1 MFGEQDISIGG
12 KNPINISFAR
22 IGNQVIFL
30 DTIKYFQQSLASFA
44 NSFIDENN
52 TIRKECRKFISKDES
67 LLRKFNKCPEKDQ
80 EWILD
85 YLLSGKGVVPYEM
98 NTTFDLLNI
107 SPQKGEFF
115 LIIFIQT
122 LKVVLFQ
129 QKITITLKNFWE
141 MMDFE

>member
-30 DTIKYFQQSLASFA
+30 DTIKYFQQSLARHLQIVL
-44 NSFIDENN
+44 IDENN
-52 TIRKECRKFISKDES
+52 TIPKECRKFISKDES

-98 NTTFDLLNI
+98 NTTFDLLNT

-122 LKVVLFQ
+122 IKTVLFQ
-129 QKITITLKNFWE
+129 QITITLKNFGR
-141 MMDFE
+141 

>member
-1 MFGEQDISIGG
+1 M
-12 KNPINISFAR
+12 
-22 IGNQVIFL
+22 
-30 DTIKYFQQSLASFA
+30 IKYFQQSLASFA

-98 NTTFDLLNI
+98 NTTFDLLNT

-122 LKVVLFQ
+122 IKTVLFQ
-129 QKITITLKNFWE
+129 QITITLKNFGR
-141 MMDFE
+141 